1 MGSGREDLDV
11 RMLGEGRPFF
21 LEFVNRCRMYNIIL
35 CVCVRARARVR
46 ACVRA
51 CVCVCVCVLTSR
63 SLLQGQA
70 DQPWNMAVTVDLL
83 EADSSP
89 RIVTLPVIHVRKVR
103 IYMYVES

>member
-35 CVCVRARARVR
+35 CVCVCARARVR

-51 CVCVCVCVLTSR
+51 CVRVCVCACPCVRACMPEVLLVVKLHRKCTR
-63 SLLQGQA
+63 SLTLQNLCQ
-70 DQPWNMAVTVDLL
+70 
-83 EADSSP
+83 
-89 RIVTLPVIHVRKVR
+89 VRLKT
-103 IYMYVES
+103 YFMYP